1 MNSHC
6 SPLDQQRMFDIEL
19 GFHHGHKGEGGLKG
33 KQNGHIDPRFMIRKC
48 VRGDSQMTSAERGR
62 EEGGYPNSD
71 QRKGGCINLV
81 L

>member
-1 MNSHC
+1 
-6 SPLDQQRMFDIEL
+6 MFDIEL

-62 EEGGYPNSD
+62 EGVTMHLASPFS
-71 QRKGGCINLV
+71 LSV
-81 L
+81 S